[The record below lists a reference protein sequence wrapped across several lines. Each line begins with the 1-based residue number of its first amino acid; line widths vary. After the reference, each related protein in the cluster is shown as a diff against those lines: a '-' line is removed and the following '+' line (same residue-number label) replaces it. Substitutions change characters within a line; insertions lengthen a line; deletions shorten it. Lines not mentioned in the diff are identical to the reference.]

1 MELNKIL
8 LKLSFIVQNEQK
20 QGMSMGCNNIIIY
33 LSAIGL
39 SAQPLLVVIALYY
52 A

>member
-20 QGMSMGCNNIIIY
+20 QGMSMGSNNIIIY